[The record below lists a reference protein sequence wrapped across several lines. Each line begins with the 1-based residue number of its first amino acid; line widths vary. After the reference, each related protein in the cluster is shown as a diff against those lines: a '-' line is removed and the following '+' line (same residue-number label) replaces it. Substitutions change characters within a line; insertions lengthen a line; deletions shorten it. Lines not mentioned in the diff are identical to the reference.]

1 MSETPDAMRREQPK
15 LVNINLAQLQKTRSL
30 SAQQFQLNVVKPSPR
45 DYCLLQ
51 CHLLLRI
58 SYE

>member
-15 LVNINLAQLQKTRSL
+15 LVNINLAQLQKTGSL
-30 SAQQFQLNVVKPSPR
+30 SAQHFQLNVVNPSPR
-45 DYCLLQ
+45 DYCWLQ
-51 CHLLLRI
+51 RHLLLRI